1 MIMPRTYPSKPRPG
15 DRVAVLSPAAGLPAI
30 FPHVYELGLNRLRDA
45 YGVVPVEYPTTRQ
58 AAASAVDRA
67 RDLHAAFADP
77 SIAAVLA
84 TIGGEDQITVIP
96 HLDPD
101 LLRAN
106 PKPFFGYSD
115 NTNLHNYLWNLG
127 LVSYYGGSVMVSLGR
142 SRRENPDSAASFR
155 AALFDSGWTDLVEPT
170 SSTDE

>member
-1 MIMPRTYPSKPRPG
+1 MVIMPRTYPTKPRTG
-15 DRVAVLSPAAGLPAI
+15 DRVAVLSPAAGLPAM
-30 FPHVYELGLNRLRDA
+30 FPHAYELGLSRLRDA

-58 AAASAVDRA
+58 MDASAADRA
-67 RDLHAAFADP
+67 RDVHAAFADP
-77 SIAAVLA
+77 SIAAVIA
-84 TIGGEDQITVIP
+84 SIGGEDQITVIP

-127 LVSYYGGSVMVSLGR
+127 LVSYYGGSVMVNLGR
-142 SRRENPDSAASFR
+142 SGRENPDSAASFR
-155 AALFDSGWTDLVEPT
+155 AALFETGWTDLVEPT
-170 SSTDE
+170 